1 MNRFLMP
8 LILMLMVVLL
18 LSFQCT
24 ITWRWAIW
32 DVRLELLPALL
43 LYAAFSLNLSSAIIL
58 GIVSAT
64 MYDSFSGGHF
74 ASSLIPYFAA
84 ITIFSALRPIF
95 FRDRMTTQLM
105 SGFIFAWIVLS
116 LQWILSGKFSI
127 GWANAIPKLFR
138 LSVLSGAL
146 SIIYFFVLD
155 RAFRLIDLEPGR
167 FENS

>member
-1 MNRFLMP
+1 MNRFLIP

-24 ITWRWAIW
+24 ITWRWPIW
-32 DVRLELLPALL
+32 DVRMELLPALL

-58 GIVSAT
+58 GIVSAG
-64 MYDSFSGGHF
+64 MYDSFSGGYF
-74 ASSLIPYFAA
+74 AASLIPYFVA

-105 SGFIFAWIVLS
+105 SGFVFAWIVLS

-127 GWANAIPKLFR
+127 GWAHAVPKIFR
-138 LSVLSGAL
+138 LAVLSGIL
-146 SIIYFFVLD
+146 SVVYFFILD
-155 RAFRLIDLEPGR
+155 RVFRLIDLEPGR